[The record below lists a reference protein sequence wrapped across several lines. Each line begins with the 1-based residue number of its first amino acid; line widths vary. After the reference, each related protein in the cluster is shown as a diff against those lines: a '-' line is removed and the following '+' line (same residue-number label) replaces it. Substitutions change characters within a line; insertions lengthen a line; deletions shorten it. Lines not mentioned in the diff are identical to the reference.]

1 VQGLGAALL
10 TPASLAMLGATFD
23 EHERSRA
30 IGVWAGVGALT
41 SAAGPMLGGWLV
53 DHVSWRA
60 IFLLNV
66 PLAIAAACLAL
77 FFACESRDP
86 GAKRLDWKGAAAV
99 AIGLAAITWGLSA
112 MPALGFYDAKV
123 FVALGLG
130 GTFLV
135 VFLATEARL
144 HEHAMMPLSL
154 YRSRDFSG
162 TNALTLLLY
171 FALGGA
177 LYFLPFGL
185 IRLGG
190 YSATQAGAA
199 LLPFALIMGLGA
211 SLAGALS
218 DRFGPRLSLT
228 AGPLIAAGGLM
239 LLARAD
245 FSGSYW
251 SSVFPAICTLSVGMT
266 MTVPPLTSTVMG
278 SVGEA
283 RAGLASGINNAVARV
298 AGLLAVAALGAVLFA
313 GFSHH
318 LAGVAPAHANV
329 ALSAAMAGQ
338 AHVAD
343 DAKSAFEQAL
353 RTVLQ
358 VAASCA
364 GLGGIV
370 GWLTIGR
377 TRAERR
383 G

>member
-1 VQGLGAALL
+1 LVLVGGS
-10 TPASLAMLGATFD
+10 ASDLYGRRKVFL
-23 EHERSRA
+23 
-30 IGVWAGVGALT
+30 IG
-41 SAAGPMLGGWLV
+41 
-53 DHVSWRA
+53 
-60 IFLLNV
+60 
-66 PLAIAAACLAL
+66 LAL
-77 FFACESRDP
+77 FTMAS
-86 GAKRLDWKGAAAV
+86 
-99 AIGLAAITWGLSA
+99 
-112 MPALGFYDAKV
+112 
-123 FVALGLG
+123 
-130 GTFLV
+130 
-135 VFLATEARL
+135 
-144 HEHAMMPLSL
+144 MMPLSL

-162 TNALTLLLY
+162 TNVLTLLLY

-185 IRLGG
+185 IRLGS

-251 SSVFPAICTLSVGMT
+251 GSAFPAICTLAIGMT
-266 MTVPPLTSTVMG
+266 ITVPPLTSTVMA

-283 RAGLASGINNAVARV
+283 RAGLASGVNNAVARV

-313 GFSHH
+313 SFSRH
-318 LAGVAPAHANV
+318 LAGVAPAHANE

-370 GWLTIGR
+370 AWLTIGQ
-377 TRAERR
+377 TRAERT